1 MVYGAASDY
10 RAASIVDAVGPDL
23 TGGLELLMNNK
34 LMAAEVLRRICPL
47 ANFGTPHSAWEACA
61 YEQQCRQT
69 DADRAE
75 ADIDGEALTYG
86 ERPALAILIAEV
98 GSVGSAAEQQRGGD
112 AERLFKA

>member
-47 ANFGTPHSAWEACA
+47 ANFGTPQWEACA
-61 YEQQCRQT
+61 YEHQCRQT

-112 AERLFKA
+112 AERLF